1 MNYIQQAYNG
11 LHEGWRYIIGTII
24 IIIFVI
30 VGQLPFTVAAIFEA
44 KEQGLDLFALDE
56 SSMMSVLEPNLN
68 LALMLLSF
76 AFGLVGIFVV
86 VKFLHKLS
94 ITQLTTARKTIDWK
108 RFWSMFFVWG
118 ILSSSL
124 VLLDYFLSPE
134 DYVLNFDLKK
144 FLILSV
150 IAIALVPLQTS
161 CEEYLFRGYLM
172 QGIGIAT
179 TNNKFAFIVL
189 YSILSVTLYYV
200 LSSSFNMDFLG
211 SFALIF
217 ILIITFFALIGLE
230 YFEKLFKSNSYKKLQ
245 FFFQRSWTPLIIT
258 SFIFG
263 MLHIANPEVDKLG
276 NIIMIYYIGTGLF
289 LGIMTLMDDG
299 LELALGF
306 HAANNLFTALLV
318 TADWTAFQTHSILKD
333 TSDPSGAEFLDIFLP
348 VFVIFPIILFI
359 LSKVYGWKNWKDRL
373 FGKIEEPPID
383 NYKIIE

>member
-1 MNYIQQAYNG
+1 MNYIQQAYKG
-11 LHEGWRYIIGTII
+11 LHEGWRYIIGTFI

-44 KEQGLDLFALDE
+44 KNQGLNLFELDE
-56 SSMMSVLEPNLN
+56 SSMMGILEPNLN

-76 AFGLVGIFVV
+76 VFGLIGIFVV
-86 VKFLHKLS
+86 VKYLHKLT
-94 ITQLTTARKTIDWK
+94 INQLTTARPKIDWK

-144 FLILSV
+144 FFILSV
-150 IAIALVPLQTS
+150 VAIVLVPLQTS

-172 QGIGIAT
+172 QGIGMAT

-189 YSILSVTLYYV
+189 YSILSVALYYV
-200 LSSSFNMDFLG
+200 LSSAFNMDFLG

-245 FFFQRSWTPLIIT
+245 FFFQRGWTPLIIT

-359 LSKVYGWKNWKDRL
+359 LSKVYSWNNWKDKL
-373 FGKIEEPPID
+373 FGKVEEPPKD